1 MPWLAPC
8 LADFPAS
15 RKRGA
20 SFLLSAFQIVV
31 ITAVLLLSVSQAS
44 RAALVEV
51 PRPLQWIVTN
61 YMGKTSGLQSDPL
74 AAVENVVAQINNDP
88 NFTPVYEIIS
98 CSGPSAT
105 TGTLSC
111 TVRRGTGVYDPVG
124 AAVVGDCPQ
133 PYAVKA
139 SDYRVCAS
147 SGSAPSP
154 SKNSGGKECCDEK
167 VGGPIHIGT
176 GNKFR
181 EEEDFAPATA
191 RGLRFTRFYNSQ
203 VDTSD
208 YLDPQWGNANVGI
221 RWTHTYFRRL
231 GFKSNEAGSA
241 AFAYRP
247 DGRILT
253 FTLQAG
259 VWTPDVDISERL
271 EEVSGGWVLTTLAD
285 EQEQYDASGKLV
297 AIVARDGSSISFAY
311 SDAGT
316 SSSIAPGPG
325 YLIGVTDRVGKSLS
339 LAYTA
344 SGFLNSI
351 TLPDGSAYYYH
362 YDASNR
368 LIAVTHPG
376 GAQRQYH
383 YNESQYTGGA
393 NLPWALTGITDEN
406 GSRHSTY
413 QYDSQG
419 RAVSTEQWN
428 GVNKFAVNY
437 GSSGS
442 SSRTVTDAL
451 GTSRTS
457 DVSTLHGVTR
467 RSSLSHACKHCNNGV
482 SRASAFDANG
492 NVRQR
497 KDFNNNLSCSTYDLS
512 RNLEVVRVE
521 GLSGTACPGTSISV
535 TRTITTEWHA
545 TWRLPLRRAEPKR
558 ITTYAYD
565 SYGNLTSKSVQATT
579 DTAGTQ
585 GFSASP
591 AGSPRLWTY
600 AHTYH
605 SSITGL
611 VTQTVVNGP
620 RSDVSDITTLVYDI
634 TTGELASITNALGH
648 VTTFSDFDANGR
660 ARRITDPN
668 GLITDLVYDAR
679 GRLISRTTGGEL
691 TSYEYD
697 AVGQLTKLTAPD
709 GSFVSY
715 LYDPAHRLTQI
726 QDNLGYKIVYTLDAL
741 GNRLS
746 EERFDPVGTLVD
758 RHLREFNTLSRLIK
772 DIGGANP
779 ATEIVQYTYDTQG
792 NVTSVIDPFGIDT
805 IFQFDRLNRLF
816 REIQPAA
823 TGTAA
828 GGNIQYAFDGLDQ
841 VTQVTDPRSKA
852 TTYTVDGLGQLAQQV
867 SPDTGTTSKTFDA
880 AGNVLTQ
887 TDARNVVASFT
898 YDALDRLTSA
908 TYTPPGGSGITAVSL
923 TYSYDAGSY
932 GKGRLTGFTDPSGST
947 GYTYD
952 QKGRLTVE
960 ARTIAGV
967 AFTTQYSYN
976 TAGQL
981 TQVTYPSGRQLD
993 TAYDAAGRV
1002 SQLSTTDSNVT
1013 QSVVSSITYHPFG
1026 AVKGFLFGN
1035 ATPYTRTFDLSG
1047 RIASY
1052 TLGSLTR
1059 TVGYDASSRITAF
1072 THNQS
1077 AYDQTFSYDNLDR
1090 ITGWSGFNSTQGF
1103 TYDLTGNRKS
1113 LVIGANSYS
1122 YTVQSS
1128 SNRVTQT
1135 AGPGGSKSFG
1145 FDATGNTTSAGSLG
1159 FAYDA
1164 RGRMISATTALG
1176 PVTYQLNAL
1185 GQRVAK
1191 TVSGTTTRYH
1201 YDANGNLIGETT
1213 GANHRD
1219 YAWLGSIP
1227 VAILEGTSQHYLH
1240 ADHLD
1245 TPRVVT
1251 NAANTIVWRW
1261 DSDPF
1266 GFFPAAEDPDG
1277 NSQLFTL
1284 NLRFPGQYFD
1294 KETGLHYNTFRDYDP
1309 QTGRYVESDPIGL
1322 LGGMN
1327 TYAYV
1332 DGDPLSFSDPLGEAK
1347 KKYSKPAN
1355 PNKRPP
1361 PPHRKPGG
1369 ERERNVGHPDAEEHS
1384 RKQKGP
1390 SRVRRGAGALVPFTI
1405 WELVHDF
1412 CRAFPDDP
1420 ACEIVHPQG
1429 VNGGC

>member
-1 MPWLAPC
+1 
-8 LADFPAS
+8 
-15 RKRGA
+15 
-20 SFLLSAFQIVV
+20 
-31 ITAVLLLSVSQAS
+31 
-44 RAALVEV
+44 
-51 PRPLQWIVTN
+51 
-61 YMGKTSGLQSDPL
+61 MGKTSGLQSDPF
-74 AAVENVVAQINNDP
+74 AAVEDVVTQINNDP

-105 TGTLSC
+105 SGTLIC

-124 AAVVGDCPQ
+124 AVVVGDCPE

-139 SDYRVCAS
+139 SDYRICAS

-154 SKNSGGKECCDEK
+154 SKNAGGNECCDEK

-181 EEEDFAPATA
+181 EEEDVVPATA
-191 RGLRFTRFYNSQ
+191 KGLHFTRFYNSQ

-208 YLDPQWGNANVGI
+208 YLDPQWSNANIGT

-231 GFKSNEAGSA
+231 GFKANEAGSA

-253 FTLQAG
+253 FTLQADA
-259 VWTPDVDISERL
+259 WTPDVDVSERL
-271 EEVSGGWVLTTLAD
+271 VPVAGGWVLTTLDD
-285 EQEQYDASGKLV
+285 EQEHYDTSGKLV
-297 AIVARDGSSISFAY
+297 AIVARDGSSTSLAY

-316 SSSIAPGPG
+316 SYAIAPGPG
-325 YLIGVTDRVGKSLS
+325 YLIGVTDRVGRSLS
-339 LAYTA
+339 LGYTA
-344 SGFLNSI
+344 SGFLDSI
-351 TLPDGSAYYYH
+351 TLPDGAKYHYH

-368 LIAVTHPG
+368 LIAVARPG
-376 GAQRQYH
+376 GVQRQYH
-383 YNESQYTGGA
+383 YNEAQYTGGA

-406 GSRHSTY
+406 GSRHSVY

-428 GVNKFAVNY
+428 GVNKFTVTY
-437 GSSGS
+437 GS

-451 GTSRTS
+451 GTSRTA
-457 DVSTLHGVTR
+457 DISTLHGVSR
-467 RSSLSHACKHCNNGV
+467 RSSLSSACKHCNSG
-482 SRASAFDANG
+482 STRDSAFDANG
-492 NVRQR
+492 NVRRR
-497 KDFNNNLSCSTYDLS
+497 KDFNNNLSCYTYDLA

-521 GLSGTACPGTSISV
+521 GLSGTACPGSSSSV

-565 SYGNLTSKSVQATT
+565 SYGNLTSRSVQATT

-591 AGSPRLWTY
+591 TGSPRLWTY
-600 AHTYH
+600 AHTYYP
-605 SSITGL
+605 SITGL
-611 VTQTVVNGP
+611 VSQTVVNGP
-620 RSDVSDITTLVYDI
+620 RSDVPDTTTLVYDT
-634 TTGELASITNALGH
+634 TTGELASITNAVGH
-648 VTTFSDFDANGR
+648 VTSFSNFDANGR

-679 GRLISRTTGGEL
+679 GRLVSRTTGGEL

-697 AVGQLTKLTAPD
+697 AVGQLIKLTAPD
-709 GSFVSY
+709 GSFVNY
-715 LYDPAHRLTQI
+715 LYDPAHRLTQV
-726 QDNLGYKIVYTLDAL
+726 QDNLGNKIVYALDAL

-746 EERFDPVGTLVD
+746 EERRDPVGTLVS
-758 RHLREFNTLSRLIK
+758 RHLREFNTLGRLIK

-779 ATEIVQYTYDTQG
+779 ASEIVQYEYDNQG
-792 NVTSVIDPFGIDT
+792 NLTSVIDPFGIDT

-823 TGTAA
+823 SGTAA
-828 GGNIQYAFDGLDQ
+828 GGNITYAYDGLDQ
-841 VTQVTDPRSKA
+841 VTQVTDPRSKVTA
-852 TTYTVDGLGQLAQQV
+852 YTLDGLGRLTQQV
-867 SPDTGTTSKTFDA
+867 SPDTGTTNKTFDA

-908 TYTPPGGSGITAVSL
+908 TYTPPGGSGIAPVSL

-947 GYTYD
+947 GCTYD

-960 ARTIAGV
+960 TRTIAGV

-976 TAGQL
+976 AAGQL
-981 TQVTYPSGRQLD
+981 TRLTYPSGRQLD
-993 TAYDAAGRV
+993 TTYDAAGRV
-1002 SQLSTTDSNVT
+1002 SHLSTTDNNVT

-1035 ATPYTRTFDLSG
+1035 ATPYARTFDLSG
-1047 RIASY
+1047 RIATY

-1059 TVGYDASSRITAF
+1059 TVGYDADSRITAF

-1077 AYDQTFSYDNLDR
+1077 AYNQTFGDDNLDR
-1090 ITGWSGFNSTQGF
+1090 LSGWSGFNSTQGF
-1103 TYDLTGNRKS
+1103 GYDLTGNRTN
-1113 LVIGANSYS
+1113 LTIGGSGYP

-1135 AGPGGSKSFG
+1135 AGPGGNKSFG
-1145 FDATGNTTSAGSLG
+1145 FDATGNTTSAGSLT

-1176 PVTYQLNAL
+1176 PVTYQINAL

-1213 GANHRD
+1213 GTSYRD
-1219 YAWLGSIP
+1219 YAWLGSLP
-1227 VAILEGTSQHYLH
+1227 VAILEGTSQYYVH

-1251 NAANTIVWRW
+1251 NASNTIVWRW

-1294 KETGLHYNTFRDYDP
+1294 KETNLHYNYFRDYDP

-1322 LGGMN
+1322 GGGIN
-1327 TYAYV
+1327 TYSYV
-1332 DGDPLSFSDPLGEAK
+1332 DQDPLRFVDPLGHAK
-1347 KKYSKPAN
+1347 ADKTFGLPKKFWNWY
-1355 PNKRPP
+1355 
-1361 PPHRKPGG
+1361 HRKVK
-1369 ERERNVGHPDAEEHS
+1369 REGDRDIATKEEADEWAEEWR
-1384 RKQKGP
+1384 RKGKP
-1390 SRVRRGAGALVPFTI
+1390 SGDKKRNRRKEEGFAASEIYEWIIPWWATPT
-1405 WELVHDF
+1405 ELACSDLD
-1412 CRAFPDDP
+1412 CDYDGMPDYPKREDAVCP
-1420 ACEIVHPQG
+1420 AP
-1429 VNGGC
+1429 